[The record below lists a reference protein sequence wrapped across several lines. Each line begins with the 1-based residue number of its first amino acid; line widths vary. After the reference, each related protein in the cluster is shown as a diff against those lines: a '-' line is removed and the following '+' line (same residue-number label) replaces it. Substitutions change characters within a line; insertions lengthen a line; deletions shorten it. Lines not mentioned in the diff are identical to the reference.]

1 MDLCAK
7 SVGAKLP
14 IASKSE
20 AMDSKLAKSAASS
33 TKSPA
38 LKKKRNRCVV
48 KDGKGRPR
56 LPRDENGKC
65 INPAANKVYNL
76 GDRRPGRPKAARDEN
91 GKVIKKAVYTYVNRP
106 RAKPRVKKQ
115 IPEGDLL
122 KAIALMGSIGEE
134 KIDEGKFTAAL
145 NGGTPSTAAPP
156 SPSNALELAK
166 AIEEEPDSVSK
177 LEGLEKLHKWMESM
191 KNAPVKKFEALQ
203 KKIYV
208 LKENQKA
215 VVQKESETVA
225 IDALQTEIDN
235 MERELAMMDS

>member
-14 IASKSE
+14 IASKTE
-20 AMDSKLAKSAASS
+20 ALNSKLAKPASSAA
-33 TKSPA
+33 KPPA
-38 LKKKRNRCVV
+38 YKKKRNRCVV

-65 INPAANKVYNL
+65 INPNANKVYGI
-76 GDRRPGRPKAARDEN
+76 GDRKPGRPKAARDEN
-91 GKVIKKAVYTYVNRP
+91 GKVIKKAVYSYINRP
-106 RAKPRVKKQ
+106 RVKKPRVK
-115 IPEGDLL
+115 EGDLL
-122 KAIALMGSIGEE
+122 KAIALMGSIGDE
-134 KIDEGKFTAAL
+134 KIDEQKFTAAL
-145 NGGTPSTAAPP
+145 NGTPSTAAPS
-156 SPSNALELAK
+156 SPGADIAK
-166 AIEEEPDSVSK
+166 IIEDDVDSVQK

-215 VVQKESETVA
+215 VVAKESETVA